1 MISIGYNI
9 TSPNDPLKKVPL
21 EMFWRSICMP
31 KDDTAAL
38 VRQLRVVRNL
48 NPKQYSVLK
57 RNLPYAVCAMFN
69 PTFRKTDNFAYTE
82 YFILDLDHLSEKGV
96 GLENLR
102 NRVQSDSRVALC
114 FVSPSEDGLKLF
126 FRLSERCYDAGVF
139 SLFYKMFAQQFARQ
153 YGIDQVLDART
164 CDVTRACFV
173 SVDPQAYLNA
183 YADAVDLKA
192 FVNTESSFDFFELE
206 RSVKRQQQHKE
217 EESAHPVTDSETRVD
232 VGDDVYA
239 NIKAILNPD
248 SRSNAPNPSVY
259 VPPELEKE
267 MEGLVDFVKSTGTEV
282 VEIVSI
288 QYGKKIRT
296 RVGVHLAETNV
307 FYGKRGYSVVVSP
320 RTGTNPELNMLV
332 GQLIKRYFKID

>member
-9 TSPNDPLKKVPL
+9 TAPNDPLKKVPL
-21 EMFWRSICMP
+21 EMFWRSICTP

-48 NPKQYSVLK
+48 NPKQYAVLK
-57 RNLPYAVCAMFN
+57 RNLPYAVCAIFN
-69 PTFRKTDNFAYTE
+69 PQFRKTENFAYTE
-82 YFILDLDHLSEKGV
+82 YFVLDLDHLSDKGV
-96 GLENLR
+96 DMQSLR
-102 NRVQSDSRVALC
+102 SRVQSDSRVALC

-139 SLFYKMFAQQFARQ
+139 SLFYKMFAQQFAKQ

-164 CDVTRACFV
+164 CDVARACFV

-183 YADAVDLKA
+183 YAEAVNLKA
-192 FVNTESSFDFFELE
+192 FVDPDAPFNFFELQKE
-206 RSVKRQQQHKE
+206 VEKQQRQKNE
-217 EESAHPVTDSETRVD
+217 EVAQPVADPEPKAD

-248 SRSNAPNPSVY
+248 SRPKASKPPAY

-296 RVGVHLAETNV
+296 RVGANLAETNV

-320 RTGTNPELNMLV
+320 RTGTNAELNQLV
-332 GQLIKRYFKID
+332 GQLMKRYFKID

>member
-9 TSPNDPLKKVPL
+9 TSPNDSLKKVPL
-21 EMFWRSICMP
+21 EMLWRSICTP

-48 NPKQYSVLK
+48 NPKQYAVLK
-57 RNLPYAVCAMFN
+57 RNLPYVVCAMFN
-69 PTFRKTDNFAYTE
+69 PQFRKKENFAYTE
-82 YFILDLDHLSEKGV
+82 YFVLDLDHLSDKGV
-96 GLENLR
+96 DMEHLR
-102 NRVQSDSRVALC
+102 KQVQSDSRVALC

-139 SLFYKMFAQQFARQ
+139 SLFYKLFAQQFARQ

-164 CDVTRACFV
+164 CDVARACFV

-183 YADAVDLKA
+183 FADGVDLKA
-192 FVNTESSFDFFELE
+192 FVDTESSFDFFELE
-206 RSVKRQQQHKE
+206 RSVKRQQQQKE
-217 EESAHPVTDSETRVD
+217 EESAQPVAEPESKVD
-232 VGDDVYA
+232 VGDDVLA

-248 SRSNAPNPSVY
+248 SRPKTPKPPAY
-259 VPPELEKE
+259 VPPELENQ
-267 MEGLVDFVKSTGTEV
+267 MEGLVGFIKDTGTEV

-296 RVGVHLAETNV
+296 KVGDKLAETNV

-320 RTGTNPELNMLV
+320 RTGTNPELNQLV
-332 GQLIKRYFKID
+332 SQLIKRYFKLD